1 MINQLCNLGINE
13 KLIFLLV
20 ISSFLLTIILI
31 KICFS
36 VMPTDQGKAF
46 AVNGAISKGKPRGV
60 GIVFIL
66 CFIIMSALFLPINL
80 EFYGYLAGVFFAM
93 LSGYLDD
100 RSSIPWNEY
109 KKGLIDLILALCTT
123 GIMYFS
129 EVLTVIPITGNPTFD
144 CSLAIFISIVLIWVS
159 INVTN
164 CSDGVDGLCG
174 SVSIITLLTCFAFIH
189 GTNAIYST
197 ATLIMVS
204 CILGYLWFN
213 VSPSSI
219 LMGDAGS
226 RAIGYFIGILCL
238 KFLPFYVY
246 FVVAFVLLVDGG
258 IGIFKVVLLRFFKI
272 HILKNIQTPLH
283 DFVRK
288 SKGWSDGQVVF
299 RFSLI
304 QLLVSFGL
312 YFWMQS

>member
-1 MINQLCNLGINE
+1 M
-13 KLIFLLV
+13 LV

-66 CFIIMSALFLPINL
+66 CFITMTTLFLPFNL
-80 EFYGYLAGVFFAM
+80 EFGGYLVGVFFSM
-93 LSGYLDD
+93 LSGFLDD
-100 RSSIPWNEY
+100 RSPIPWNEY
-109 KKGLIDLILALCTT
+109 KKGFIDLVLAIFTT
-123 GIMYFS
+123 ALMYFS
-129 EVLTVIPITGNPTFD
+129 RSIIVIPITENPAFD
-144 CSLAIFISIVLIWVS
+144 CGLAFFASVVLIWIS

-189 GTNAIYST
+189 WKNAVYST
-197 ATLIMVS
+197 ATLVMVS

-226 RAIGYFIGILCL
+226 RAIGYFIAILCL
-238 KFLPFYVY
+238 KFMPLYLY
-246 FVVAFVLLVDGG
+246 FAVAFVLFADGG
-258 IGIFKVVLLRFFKI
+258 IGLFKVVLLRFFKI
-272 HILKNIQTPLH
+272 HILKNVQTPLH

-299 RFSLI
+299 RFSLV

-312 YFWMQS
+312 YFWMHN